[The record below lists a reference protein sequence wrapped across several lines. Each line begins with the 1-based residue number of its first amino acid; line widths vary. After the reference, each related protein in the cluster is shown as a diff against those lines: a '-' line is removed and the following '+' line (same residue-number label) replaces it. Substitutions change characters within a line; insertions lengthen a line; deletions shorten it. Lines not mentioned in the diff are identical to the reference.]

1 MEQERLQQEAELDLK
16 VNEEEVRLKRRDP
29 VQVFCSRFDVLLN
42 QIVNIQYIINT
53 EQIMLQNAASIIF

>member
-29 VQVFCSRFDVLLN
+29 VQVFCSIFDVLLN
-42 QIVNIQYIINT
+42 QIVDIFRNNQPIINT
-53 EQIMLQNAASIIF
+53 AASIIF